1 MSEIILEAKNIN
13 RHYQIGDHD
22 LHVLKDV
29 SFQIEA
35 GKTVAIVGPSGSG
48 KSTCLSLTAGLDE
61 PSSGEIFLCGE
72 NLQKM
77 NEDQR
82 AALRSKNVGFI
93 FQSFQLLPTLT
104 ALENVMVPME
114 LQGGAGKETEAKAR
128 KLLEEVGLKDRW
140 EHYPNQLSGGE
151 QQRVAIAR
159 AFINEPKVLFADEPT
174 GNLDTET
181 GSHIEESLFSLNE
194 KYGTTLV
201 LVTHDNEL
209 AAKMQQVI
217 RLKGGVICSE

>member
-1 MSEIILEAKNIN
+1 MSEVILEAKNLN
-13 RHYQIGDHD
+13 RYYHIGEHD

-29 SFQIEA
+29 SFKIEE

-77 NEDQR
+77 NEDER
-82 AALRSKNVGFI
+82 AALRSKHVGFI

-114 LQGGAGKETEAKAR
+114 LQGASGAETEEKAK
-128 KLLEEVGLKDRW
+128 KLLSEVGLKDRF

-159 AFINEPKVLFADEPT
+159 AFINDPKVLFADEPT

-181 GSHIEESLFSLNE
+181 GKHIEESLFKLNE
-194 KYGTTLV
+194 KYGTTLI

-217 RLKGGVICSE
+217 RLKGGVISSE

>member
-1 MSEIILEAKNIN
+1 
-13 RHYQIGDHD
+13 
-22 LHVLKDV
+22 
-29 SFQIEA
+29 
-35 GKTVAIVGPSGSG
+35 
-48 KSTCLSLTAGLDE
+48 
-61 PSSGEIFLCGE
+61 
-72 NLQKM
+72 
-77 NEDQR
+77 
-82 AALRSKNVGFI
+82 
-93 FQSFQLLPTLT
+93 
-104 ALENVMVPME
+104 MVPME

-128 KLLEEVGLKDRW
+128 KLLEEVGLKNRW

-217 RLKGGVICSE
+217 RLKGGVVCSE